1 VSFSGRALVS
11 SINVGDR
18 VPPDGATDRN
28 PVTDRMSF
36 MWRSRRS
43 RHRTRG
49 QSIVELALIL
59 PIMLLMLATAADLGR
74 LFHTR
79 IVLANAARA
88 GALEAGRHPTS
99 YQAAAPCDANT
110 NRILCAIQAESD
122 NSLLTVTPSDV
133 MVTCIP
139 SPCAEVLG
147 NAISVRVEGQFTL
160 LTPFIGAFFGGQV
173 VDLETTA
180 TAQIAV
186 KPLTAPAPSGSPT
199 PTPAPTATPTP
210 SPTPTPTGTI
220 DPSATPTPSPSPT
233 PICFPPSSDFSFSPS
248 TGKKKKT
255 DFMFTDLSTT
265 TPECPITWSW
275 NFGDGAGATSTS
287 TLQNPIHQYQVQGT
301 YTITL
306 VVSSSG
312 GSDSR
317 SRTVTVTP

>member
-1 VSFSGRALVS
+1 MTPLMPLF
-11 SINVGDR
+11 
-18 VPPDGATDRN
+18 
-28 PVTDRMSF
+28 
-36 MWRSRRS
+36 RRS
-43 RHRTRG
+43 RPARG

-59 PIMLLMLATAADLGR
+59 PIMLVMLATAADLGR

-99 YQAAAPCDANT
+99 YQANAPCDANT

-133 MVTCIP
+133 LVTCIP

-160 LTPFIGAFFGGQV
+160 LTPFLGAFFGGQV

-186 KPLTAPAPSGSPT
+186 QPLTAPAPSGSPT
-199 PTPAPTATPTP
+199 PTP
-210 SPTPTPTGTI
+210 
-220 DPSATPTPSPSPT
+220 TPTPSPSPT
-233 PICFPPSSDFSFSPS
+233 PSPTPIPTGTAGPTPTPTPSPSPTPVCFPPTSDFSFSPS
-248 TGKKKKT
+248 SGKKKKT
-255 DFMFTDLSTT
+255 LFQFTDLSST
-265 TPECPITWSW
+265 TPLCPLTWSW
-275 NFGDGAGATSTS
+275 NFGDGAGASSSSTQ
-287 TLQNPIHQYQVQGT
+287 QNPTHEYQVQGT
-301 YTITL
+301 FTITL
-306 VVSSSG
+306 VASNAG
-312 GSDSR
+312 GSHSR